1 MVLGA
6 LALAGDVGRWMGPGG
21 TPSTQPIGAGYTS
34 RGAHRRRL
42 PRAAPGPLLTLA
54 IDDPEWRANKHLPG
68 AALLPDHG
76 KLMHMFLVAA
86 DDLSAFA
93 HVHPVPAG
101 EDAFTV
107 PLPPLP
113 AGEYRIFA
121 DIVHENGFAPTL
133 VDTVR
138 VPASAAEVSQPA
150 EPAPNAPPSAGQ
162 TRDPDDSWA
171 RLQPRGA
178 STSLEYAL
186 PSGRTL
192 RWERDGA
199 VVADAE
205 TTLRF
210 AATEPDGSPAVLEP
224 YMGMLSHAAVM
235 RHDASVFVH
244 LHPRVQHQP
253 HGTAALRGGGRGN
266 RPVGAGGC
274 EPRADARTGRTGPA
288 ASRFPSSF
296 RNRAPG
302 GSSFR

>member
-1 MVLGA
+1 M
-6 LALAGDVGRWMGPGG
+6 
-21 TPSTQPIGAGYTS
+21 
-34 RGAHRRRL
+34 
-42 PRAAPGPLLTLA
+42 
-54 IDDPEWRANKHLPG
+54 PG

-138 VPASAAEVSQPA
+138 VPASAAATRETPP
-150 EPAPNAPPSAGQ
+150 PAPGAAPSAGLA
-162 TRDPDDSWA
+162 RDPDDSWA
-171 RLQPRGA
+171 EVQPRGA

-210 AATEPDGSPAVLEP
+210 AATEPNGSPAVLEP

-244 LHPRVQHQP
+244 LLPPAASTSRRSAASRRRKQQAAGRRGRPR
-253 HGTAALRGGGRGN
+253 GIC
-266 RPVGAGGC
+266 GC
-274 EPRADARTGRTGPA
+274 PRRTGRPT
-288 ASRFPSSF
+288 ASRSPSSF
-296 RNRAPG
+296 RSRAPG
-302 GSSFR
+302 GCSSR